1 MSFDAPLDAGQLLTD
16 LCAIPSPS
24 FGERACGDFVF
35 NLLFDLGFVPER
47 DGAGSRIG
55 GTEDNIHVLIP
66 SVDGRTSGG
75 VLLAAHLDTVPVEA
89 VPRAQCVD
97 GIWSNSGPGVLGV
110 DNKAAVSALL
120 CASARWATAA
130 PAEPVALVF
139 TVAEETGL
147 AGALAIEPARISAEV
162 AFVFDHPTPIGT
174 VVVESPMHTSIRASF
189 KGVPA
194 HAGIRPEH
202 GRSAIAAAARA
213 VADFPAGRIS
223 PTATGNV
230 GRISGG
236 SAGNVVAANCW
247 FEAEVRGTD
256 AREHGQLLASIGGLA
271 NRAAEA
277 EGCAADVAFVRS
289 FDGYSHDDEHLALRV
304 GEAALASLGVSAERI
319 SSAGGSDANAF
330 QAIGVSSLNLGDGS
344 SGTHTSDE
352 QISDEALGTLC
363 ELAVSLPAALSAV
376 R

>member
-1 MSFDAPLDAGQLLTD
+1 VSFDAPLEPGQLFAD

-24 FGERACGDFVF
+24 LGERACGDFVF

-66 SVDGRTSGG
+66 AVDGRISGG
-75 VLLAAHLDTVPVEA
+75 VLLAAHLDTVPVEG
-89 VPRAQCVD
+89 VPKAQCVN
-97 GIWSNSGPGVLGV
+97 GVWSNAGPGVLGV
-110 DNKAAVSALL
+110 DNKAAVTALL
-120 CASARWATAA
+120 CAAARWATAA

-139 TVAEETGL
+139 TVAEEAGL
-147 AGALAIEPARISAEV
+147 AGALAIEPERVSAEA
-162 AFVFDHPTPIGT
+162 AFVFDHPTAIGT
-174 VVVESPMHTSIRASF
+174 VVIESPVHTGIRASF
-189 KGVPA
+189 SGVPA
-194 HAGIRPEH
+194 HAGVRPED

-213 VADFPAGRIS
+213 VTEFPSGRIS

-236 SAGNVVAANCW
+236 SAGNVVAAECW
-247 FEAEVRGTD
+247 FEAELRGTD
-256 AREHGQLLASIGGLA
+256 PLEHGQLLAYIGSVL

-277 EGCAADVAFVRS
+277 EGCAADVAFVRN
-289 FDGYSHDDEHLALRV
+289 FDGYSHTEEHLALRA
-304 GEAALASLGVSAERI
+304 GETALAALGVSAERI

-330 QAIGVSSLNLGDGS
+330 QAFGIPSLNLGDGS
-344 SGTHTSDE
+344 SATHTSDE
-352 QISDEALGTLC
+352 QISDKDLMTLC
-363 ELAVSLPAALSAV
+363 ELAVSLPAAFSAV